1 MFHDRGTLGNDE
13 SLLRGLEFGLK
24 LFLSLKL
31 NKYIVEVRSKS

>member
-1 MFHDRGTLGNDE
+1 MFHDKGTLGNDE

-31 NKYIVEVRSKS
+31 NILEVRSKP

>member
-13 SLLRGLEFGLK
+13 SLLRGLEFGVK

-31 NKYIVEVRSKS
+31 KLLEVRSKS